1 MTGEGRRVVLV
12 GQGALSRLSQLRH
25 DDRSPPGDGAPRAAD
40 GTRPALQALLVAGA
54 LQRPGVGHHVQR
66 VHSRERP
73 AWTADDGAH
82 VVLFGASGG
91 RAGVILE
98 RGALGEGGEGSG
110 GVTTSGTTS
119 LSLSFCAMQ
128 WEGHLTRQRQ
138 GCRALLS
145 LR

>member
-1 MTGEGRRVVLV
+1 MAGEGRRVVLV

-25 DDRSPPGDGAPRAAD
+25 DDWGPPGDGAPRAAD

-66 VHSRERP
+66 VHGRERP
-73 AWTADDGAH
+73 AGTADDGAH

-98 RGALGEGGEGSG
+98 RGALAGGEGR
-110 GVTTSGTTS
+110 GT
-119 LSLSFCAMQ
+119 
-128 WEGHLTRQRQ
+128 
-138 GCRALLS
+138 
-145 LR
+145 